1 MRRQLLSKGSRR
13 YFPSYESFQ
22 RCFLSHKISKSS
34 SVVDD
39 AASTTAPRDKLL
51 RAPFQRVANAKPP
64 LFPWRHSEEVLPRL
78 IPGSQEFEEQGYL
91 LGGNVFSSN
100 PTFDNY
106 ATAKFFLDVPW
117 YKMIFF
123 KDWQDDLAESMS
135 WAFAQGTAGIMSNV
149 YRGKSSCIADVRN
162 SLLGLI
168 LMRSFSEYY
177 SAF

>member
-1 MRRQLLSKGSRR
+1 MRRQLLGKGSRR
-13 YFPSYESFQ
+13 CCPSYKSFQ

-39 AASTTAPRDKLL
+39 TASTAAPLDKLL
-51 RAPFQRVANAKPP
+51 RAPVQRVANAKPP

-78 IPGSQEFEEQGYL
+78 IPGPPEFEEQGYL

-149 YRGKSSCIADVRN
+149 YRGTSFFIADLRTCM
-162 SLLGLI
+162 LGLI
-168 LMRSFSEYY
+168 LIRSFSEYC